1 LLNTIDPILRTPLG
15 GVFENA
21 VLLNLLQG
29 ASAFKS
35 VATWKKGK
43 PTGIEVDFTVD
54 VIDARTRIPVECKAT
69 TSIQKRH
76 YKNIIHYLDLTGQKF
91 GILVSA
97 APYEKIVNKRR
108 IILNLPIYLANGPN
122 IIEYFNLNSIFV

>member
-1 LLNTIDPILRTPLG
+1 MLNTIDPILRTPLG

-43 PTGIEVDFTVD
+43 QAGIEVDFTVD

-76 YKNIIHYLDLTGQKF
+76 YKNIIHYLEV
-91 GILVSA
+91 GIPFTHVTTRYSIS
-97 APYEKIVNKRR
+97 Y
-108 IILNLPIYLANGPN
+108 YL
-122 IIEYFNLNSIFV
+122 IFFQEIQDDKGKLSKEF